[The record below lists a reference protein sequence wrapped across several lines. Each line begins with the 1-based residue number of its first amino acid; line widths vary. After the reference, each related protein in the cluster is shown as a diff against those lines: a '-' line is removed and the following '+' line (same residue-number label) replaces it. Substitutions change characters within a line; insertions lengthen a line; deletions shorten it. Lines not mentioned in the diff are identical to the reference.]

1 MSPEQNLK
9 AAPKTVTLI
18 IHGTFAAGETWW
30 RLGEGENRT
39 FADRLEVALAKRG
52 LQGSVWKP
60 LLDCGFG
67 YDAFSWSGENRHKAR
82 QTGSRKLIA
91 SLKLMAD
98 QCEAEGRG
106 RLRVNLVAH
115 SHGGNVVLEALRRFP
130 DKIEIGRV
138 ILLGTPL
145 LAVKPSLRLLRLV
158 VAYVMLTIILLFG
171 SYLLIQ
177 GVISALQ
184 LAGLTTPTA
193 PTAGAEFSDK
203 WIAPAIPL
211 IIIFY
216 GWLFYLL
223 AEVGDFVWRVAV
235 APFSMM
241 TGRWAGQVYGP
252 RAATAR
258 KILRNHPAVLFTS
271 HFDEAALL
279 LSVCSAPRQLYVEFV
294 SARLSPVRLFLERLL
309 FRPIAV
315 GLILR
320 CVEVVLER
328 AALGFAKT
336 KLLFFDYEMADLDK
350 GREYP
355 KSVVTRRDVTEEL
368 RPSIQK
374 KRLSLALATAQPVE
388 LKEAAPGEDRHVASL
403 KNALETAGRDL
414 MSQVRLRHS
423 LYYDNDV
430 ITELIAEELT
440 AK

>member
-1 MSPEQNLK
+1 MSPEQNSTV
-9 AAPKTVTLI
+9 APKTVTLI

-30 RLGEGENRT
+30 RLGEGNNTT

-60 LLDCGFG
+60 VLDCGFK

-82 QTGSRKLIA
+82 QTGARKLIA

-115 SHGGNVVLEALRRFP
+115 SHGGNVVLEALRQLP
-130 DKIEIGRV
+130 NKIEIGRV

-145 LAVKPSLRLLRLV
+145 LAVKPSLRLLRLI
-158 VAYVMLTIILLFG
+158 VAYLLFSFILLMGILLLMKLISPSSFADI
-171 SYLLIQ
+171 SY
-177 GVISALQ
+177 VEV
-184 LAGLTTPTA
+184 GL
-193 PTAGAEFSDK
+193 G
-203 WIAPAIPL
+203 IPL
-211 IIIFY
+211 LIIFY

-223 AEVGDFVWRVAV
+223 AEAGDIVWRILT
-235 APFSMM
+235 APFSLL

-252 RAATAR
+252 RAAIAR
-258 KILRNHPAVLFTS
+258 KTLRNHPAVLFTS

-279 LSVCSAPRQLYVEFV
+279 LAVCSAPRQLYVEYV
-294 SARLSPVRLFLERLL
+294 SARLSTVRLFLERLL
-309 FRPIAV
+309 FRPVAV

-320 CVEVVLER
+320 CVEVLLER
-328 AALGFAKT
+328 AALGVSRMG
-336 KLLFFDYEMADLDK
+336 LLFFDYEMADLDK

-368 RPSIQK
+368 RPTIQK
-374 KRLSLALATAQPVE
+374 KRLSLALAASSDE
-388 LKEAAPGEDRHVASL
+388 MREAAPGEDRHVVSL
-403 KNALETAGRDL
+403 KNALETAGRDI

-440 AK
+440 AI